1 MANGFRTI
9 KEVVKTLRDPDG
21 REVSVAVC
29 SDGMLGI
36 AWDGKLVPSL
46 EWPQMQLDEC
56 VAFAERFAQTRPSQ
70 PDSDNAS
77 GHSLA
82 R

>member
-1 MANGFRTI
+1 MANGYRTI

-21 REVSVAVC
+21 REVTVVVC
-29 SDGMLGI
+29 TDDMLGI

-46 EWPQMQLDEC
+46 EWSQMQMDEC
-56 VAFAERFAQTRPSQ
+56 VAFAERFAQTRPSR
-70 PDSDNAS
+70 DSDNAS
-77 GHSLA
+77 GHSLS